1 MQNIFFQLIKNLNPE
16 FSHYVTLKLL
26 KLNLFTGNN
35 FNEPI
40 LHQHLFGFDFSN
52 PLGLAAG
59 FDKNAEVNQSMFSI
73 GFGFVEVGTVTPLPQ
88 IGNPKPRIFRLEKD
102 NAIINSLGFNNK
114 GSKNVKKN
122 ISKLKKTF
130 VENKI
135 IGINLGKN
143 KNSANSNDHY

>member
-1 MQNIFFQLIKNLNPE
+1 
-16 FSHYVTLKLL
+16 
-26 KLNLFTGNN
+26 
-35 FNEPI
+35 
-40 LHQHLFGFDFSN
+40 
-52 PLGLAAG
+52 
-59 FDKNAEVNQSMFSI
+59 MFSI

-114 GSKNVKKN
+114 GSKNVKKY
-122 ISKLKKTF
+122 IKTKKTF

-143 KNSANSNDHY
+143 KNSANSNDDYLFGMEQLGSVASYITINISSPNTEGLRDLQLRKNLENLIKKNFKKERK